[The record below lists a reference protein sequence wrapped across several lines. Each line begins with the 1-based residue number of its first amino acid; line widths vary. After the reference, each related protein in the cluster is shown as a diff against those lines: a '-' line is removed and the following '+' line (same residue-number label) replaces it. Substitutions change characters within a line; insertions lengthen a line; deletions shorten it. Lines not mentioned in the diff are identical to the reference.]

1 LTGNEI
7 RTRFLEHFKSRE
19 HLVLPS
25 ASLVPHGDPSTLFIS
40 AGMQPL
46 KPYYL
51 GLSDPPAPRLA
62 TCQKCLRT
70 GDIEEVG
77 KTDRHNTFFEMLG
90 NFAPT
95 GDYFKE
101 TAIPLAWELV
111 TKAFE
116 MPADRLRATIHPT
129 DDQAYEIWHRQ
140 PGMSA
145 NQITRLEDNWW
156 GLGAGPCGPDSEIW
170 WDRGKEVGCGR
181 DDCVPD
187 HCERFTEFWNLVFPQ
202 YDQRGPIAGTSGEA
216 VLRGVADGSL
226 VPLAHPAIDTGMGLE
241 RIAYIL
247 QGKTN
252 VFETDLLEPIIDRI
266 HQVSDKA
273 VGKTADLLEVFTL
286 SERIVADHVRAAC
299 FVMLEQ
305 ITPSN
310 EGRGYV
316 LRRLIRRATVHA
328 RRLNVKSPLGDLVD
342 EVVNVMGA
350 PYPELRE
357 QATVI
362 RDGINSEE
370 ERFQHTLDQG
380 MDVFERIVAKHQL
393 TIPGSEAFKLHDTFG
408 FPIDLTRELAEERG
422 LQIDEE
428 GFKVAMAAQKERSRR
443 ELPRGWSVAKD
454 LPKSQFTGYTELNS
468 QTSILALRKDG
479 KSVERATEGD
489 DVEVFLERTPFYAES
504 GGQIGDTGI
513 ITTESGRL
521 RVEDTQKPADGVI
534 AHLGAVITGE
544 LRVGDAATAAVDAG
558 RRRQIARHH
567 SATHLLHKALRETL
581 GENVVQK
588 GSWVGPDHTTFDIP
602 FNRPIS
608 KDELARINHRV
619 MEKVRAALP
628 FHESQKPYKEA
639 VAQGAMHLFDEK
651 YGDIVR
657 VVCFGDWTCE
667 LCGGTHVNNSADIG
681 TAVIVSESSI
691 GSGLRRIDMVVGETA
706 DDLVRRDRELLSEL
720 ARSFNTTPEQL
731 PARVQALRAQLK
743 EAEQRLKALSDEL
756 RTARVKG
763 GNGGVEVKQGKV
775 PFVMETVM
783 ASSPEELAAYADR
796 YLDLVK
802 SGVVTV
808 VAGDMFVIKVSKDLT
823 AEYDATRLAGLLG
836 KGGGQKHL
844 ARGKLNGAPEEA
856 FKRLE
861 EALR

>member
-51 GLSDPPAPRLA
+51 GLSQPPAPRLA

-70 GDIEEVG
+70 GDIDEVG
-77 KTDRHNTFFEMLG
+77 KTDRHHTFFEMLG

-101 TAIPLAWELV
+101 AAIPLAWELV
-111 TKAFE
+111 TKGFH
-116 MPADRLRATIHPT
+116 MPNERLRVTIHPT
-129 DDQAYEIWHRQ
+129 DEQAFEIWLGQ
-140 PGMSA
+140 PGMSPDH
-145 NQITRLEDNWW
+145 ITRLEDNWW

-170 WDRGKEVGCGR
+170 WDRGKEAGCGR

-187 HCERFTEFWNLVFPQ
+187 HCDRFTEFWNLVFPQ

-226 VPLAHPAIDTGMGLE
+226 VPLARPAIDTGMGLE
-241 RIAYIL
+241 RMSYIL
-247 QGKTN
+247 QGKNN
-252 VFETDLLEPIIDRI
+252 VFETDLFQPIIDRI
-266 HQVSDKA
+266 RELSDRQI
-273 VGKTADLLEVFTL
+273 TL

-299 FVMLEQ
+299 FVMVAQ

-328 RRLNVKSPLGDLVD
+328 QRLNMKSELGGLVAQ
-342 EVVNVMGA
+342 VVDVMA
-350 PYPELRE
+350 VAYPELRE
-357 QATVI
+357 MEAQI
-362 RDGINSEE
+362 RAGINAEE

-380 MDVFERIVAKHQL
+380 MEMFERIVVKHPQN
-393 TIPGSEAFKLHDTFG
+393 IPGSEAFKLHDTFG
-408 FPIDLTRELAEERG
+408 FPVDLTRELAQERG
-422 LQIDEE
+422 LQVDEE
-428 GFKVAMAAQKERSRR
+428 GFRVAMAAQKERSRR
-443 ELPRGWSVAKD
+443 ELPRGWSAAKD
-454 LPKSQFTGYTELNS
+454 LPKAQFTGYGELTT
-468 QTSILALRKDG
+468 QTSIVALRKG
-479 KSVERATEGD
+479 GESVDRAVEGD
-489 DVEVFLERTPFYAES
+489 EVEVFLQRTPFYAES
-504 GGQIGDTGI
+504 GGQVGDTGTI
-513 ITTESGRL
+513 KTETGLL
-521 RVEDTQKPADGVI
+521 RVDDTQKPADSVI
-534 AHLGAVITGE
+534 AHLGSVTTGE
-544 LRVGDAATAAVDAG
+544 LKVGEAATAAVDAG

-581 GENVVQK
+581 GESVVQK

-602 FNRPIS
+602 FNRPIN
-608 KDELARINHRV
+608 KDELARINRRV
-619 MEKVRAALP
+619 MEKVRGALP
-628 FHESQKPYKEA
+628 FQESQKPYKEA

-651 YGDIVR
+651 YGDVVR

-681 TAVIVSESSI
+681 TAMILSESSI
-691 GSGLRRIDMVVGETA
+691 GSGLRRIDMVVGEA
-706 DDLVRRDRELLSEL
+706 ANELVRRDRDLLVEL
-720 ARSFNTTPEQL
+720 ARSFNTSPEQL
-731 PARVQALRAQLK
+731 PARVQALRNQLK
-743 EAEQRLKALSDEL
+743 DAEQRVKALAEEL
-756 RTARVKG
+756 RAAKVKG
-763 GNGGVEVKQGKV
+763 GGGVQVKQGKV
-775 PFVMETVM
+775 AFVTETVQ
-783 ASSPEELAAYADR
+783 ASSPDELAAYADR

-808 VAGDMFVIKVSKDLT
+808 VAGDMFVIKVSRDLT
-823 AEYDATRLAGLLG
+823 ADYDATRLAGLLG

-844 ARGKLNGAPEEA
+844 ARGKLNGSPEEA
-856 FKRLE
+856 LQRLE

>member
-1 LTGNEI
+1 MTGNEI
-7 RTRFLEHFKSRE
+7 RQRFLEHFASRE

-51 GLSDPPAPRLA
+51 GLSDPPAPRIC

-90 NFAPT
+90 NFSPT

-111 TKAFE
+111 TKVFE

-129 DDQAYEIWHRQ
+129 DDQAYAIWLGQ
-140 PGMSA
+140 PGMTA
-145 NQITRLEDNWW
+145 DHVTRLEDNWW

-170 WDRGKEVGCGR
+170 WDRGPEVGCGR

-187 HCERFTEFWNLVFPQ
+187 HCDRFTEFWNLVFPQ
-202 YDQRGPIAGTSGEA
+202 YDQRGPIAGTSGDA

-226 VPLAHPAIDTGMGLE
+226 VPLARPAIDTGMGLE

-252 VFETDLLEPIIDRI
+252 VFETDLLEPIIERI
-266 HQVSDKA
+266 RTLSDKQ
-273 VGKTADLLEVFTL
+273 VTL

-299 FVMLEQ
+299 FVMVEQ

-328 RRLNVKSPLGDLVD
+328 RRLNMHSQLGGLVE
-342 EVVNVMGA
+342 EVVRAMAA

-357 QATVI
+357 HEALI
-362 RDGINSEE
+362 RAGINSEE

-380 MDVFERIVAKHQL
+380 MEMFERIVAKHPQS
-393 TIPGSEAFKLHDTFG
+393 IPGSEAFKLHDTFG
-408 FPIDLTRELAEERG
+408 FPIDLTRELAQERG
-422 LQIDEE
+422 LQVDEE
-428 GFKVAMAAQKERSRR
+428 GFKAAMAAQRERSRR
-443 ELPRGWSVAKD
+443 EVPRGWSAVTE
-454 LPKSQFTGYTELNS
+454 LPKSQFTGYSELTT
-468 QTSILALRKDG
+468 QTSIIGLRMDG
-479 KSVERATEGD
+479 KSVERAAEGD

-504 GGQIGDTGI
+504 GGQIGDTGS
-513 ITTESGRL
+513 ITTESGLL

-534 AHLGAVITGE
+534 AHLGAVVTGE
-544 LRVGDAATAAVDAG
+544 LRVGQAATAAVDAA

-581 GENVVQK
+581 GENVVQR

-608 KDELARINHRV
+608 KDELARINRRV
-619 MEKVRAALP
+619 MAKVRAALP

-651 YGDIVR
+651 YGDVVR

-667 LCGGTHVNNSADIG
+667 LCGGTHVTNTADIG

-691 GSGLRRIDMVVGETA
+691 GSGLRRIDLVVGEAA
-706 DDLVRRDRELLSEL
+706 DDLVRRDHDLLVDL
-720 ARSFNTTPEQL
+720 GRSFNTTPDQL
-731 PARVQALRAQLK
+731 PARVQALRSQLK
-743 EAEQRLKALSDEL
+743 EAEQRLKALSEEL
-756 RTARVKG
+756 RTARIKG
-763 GNGGVEVKQGKV
+763 GDGVEVKQGKV
-775 PFVMETVM
+775 PFVTETVK

-823 AEYDATRLAGLLG
+823 SEYDATRLAGLLG

-844 ARGKLNGAPEEA
+844 ARGKLSGAPEEA
-856 FKRLE
+856 FKRLA

>member
-19 HLVLPS
+19 HLVLSS
-25 ASLVPHGDPSTLFIS
+25 ASLVPHADPSTLFIS

-51 GLSDPPAPRLA
+51 GLGDPPAPRLA
-62 TCQKCLRT
+62 SSQKCLRT

-111 TKAFE
+111 TRVFE
-116 MPADRLRATIHPT
+116 MPVDRLRATIHPT
-129 DDQAYEIWHRQ
+129 DEQAYEIWLGQ
-140 PGMSA
+140 PGMTA
-145 NQITRLEDNWW
+145 DHITRLEDNWW

-187 HCERFTEFWNLVFPQ
+187 HCTRFTEFWNLVFPQ
-202 YDQRGPIAGTSGEA
+202 YDQRGPIAGTSGES
-216 VLRGVADGSL
+216 VLHGLADGSL
-226 VPLAHPAIDTGMGLE
+226 VPLARPGIDTGMGLE

-252 VFETDLLEPIIDRI
+252 VFETDLLEPIIERI
-266 HQVSDKA
+266 RGLSDKQ
-273 VGKTADLLEVFTL
+273 VTL

-328 RRLNVKSPLGDLVD
+328 RRLNMKSELGGLVD
-342 EVVNVMGA
+342 EVVDVMGS

-357 QATVI
+357 QASVI
-362 RDGINSEE
+362 RNGINAEE

-380 MDVFERIVAKHQL
+380 MEMFERIVAKHVQ

-422 LQIDEE
+422 LQVDEE
-428 GFKVAMAAQKERSRR
+428 GFKSAMTAQKERSRR
-443 ELPRGWSVAKD
+443 ELPHGWSAVKD
-454 LPKSQFTGYTELNS
+454 LPKSQFTGYSELS
-468 QTSILALRKDG
+468 THTSIVAVRKDG
-479 KSVERATEGD
+479 KSVDRAAEGD

-504 GGQIGDTGI
+504 GGQVGDTGT
-513 ITTESGRL
+513 ITTESVL
-521 RVEDTQKPADGVI
+521 FRVEDTQKPAEGVI

-544 LRVGDAATAAVDAG
+544 LRVGEAATAAVDAA
-558 RRRQIARHH
+558 RRRHIARHH

-608 KDELARINHRV
+608 KDEVARINRRV

-651 YGDIVR
+651 YGDVVR

-667 LCGGTHVNNSADIG
+667 LCGGTHVNNTADIG

-691 GSGLRRIDMVVGETA
+691 GSGLRRIDMVVGEAA
-706 DDLVRRDRELLSEL
+706 DDLVHRDRELLSEL
-720 ARSFNTTPEQL
+720 ARLFNTSPEQL
-731 PARVQALRAQLK
+731 PARVHALRVQLK
-743 EAEQRLKALSDEL
+743 DAERELEKLRDQVRSARIGGGDGLAIKHGRVAYMTEIVDASNLDEL
-756 RTARVKG
+756 K
-763 GNGGVEVKQGKV
+763 
-775 PFVMETVM
+775 
-783 ASSPEELAAYADR
+783 SYADR
-796 YLDLVK
+796 YLEVVK
-802 SGVVTV
+802 SGIVTV
-808 VAGDMFVIKVSKDLT
+808 VGGGMFVIKVSNDLT
-823 AEYDATRLAGLLG
+823 SQYDANRLKSLFGS
-836 KGGGQKHL
+836 GGGRPQL
-844 ARGKLNGAPEEA
+844 VSGKLTVPPAEA

-861 EALR
+861 EELRAQ